1 MSIINVPLNLREK
14 LGNKAVEELVGLL
27 NEVEEKSR
35 DRSMEIVESKFEKR
49 LVEESFSI
57 KSELK
62 EEIAQVRSELKEEIA
77 QVRSELKEEIA
88 QVRSELKEEI
98 AQVRDELKE
107 VKLSLIKWMIGFFI
121 GQSALLL
128 SVLAI
133 FLK

>member
-62 EEIAQVRSELKEEIA
+62 EEITQVRNEFKEEIA
-77 QVRSELKEEIA
+77 QVRN
-88 QVRSELKEEI
+88 
-98 AQVRDELKE
+98 ELKE

>member
-1 MSIINVPLNLREK
+1 MSIINVPLNLQEK

-62 EEIAQVRSELKEEIA
+62 EEITQVRD
-77 QVRSELKEEIA
+77 
-88 QVRSELKEEI
+88 ELKEEI

-107 VKLSLIKWMIGFFI
+107 VKLSLIKWIGFFI